1 MHAEIIKIGN
11 SRGLRI
17 PKAFL
22 EECKIKNI
30 VNLTVKNHSLVIT
43 PYEDIR
49 EGWEENFKAMAE
61 NKDDYLLDEDDI
73 DNSLDTE
80 EWKW

>member
-22 EECKIKNI
+22 EQCKIKST
-30 VNLTVKNHSLVIT
+30 VNLTVKNHSLIIT
-43 PYEDIR
+43 TYENIR
-49 EGWEENFKAMAE
+49 EGWEESFKTMAKK
-61 NKDDYLLDEDDI
+61 KDDQLLDEDYI
-73 DNSLDTE
+73 DLDTE
-80 EWKW
+80 GWEW

>member
-22 EECKIKNI
+22 EQCKIKNT
-30 VNLTVKNHSLVIT
+30 VNLTVKNHSLIIT
-43 PYEDIR
+43 PYENIR
-49 EGWEENFKAMAE
+49 EGWEENFSVMAK
-61 NKDDYLLDEDDI
+61 NKDDHLLDANYVDY
-73 DNSLDTE
+73 SLDTE
-80 EWKW
+80 EWEW

>member
-22 EECKIKNI
+22 EQCKIKST
-30 VNLTVKNHSLVIT
+30 VNLTVKNHSLIIT
-43 PYEDIR
+43 PYENIR
-49 EGWEENFKAMAE
+49 EGLEESFKTMAE
-61 NKDDYLLDEDDI
+61 KKDDQLLDEDYI
-73 DNSLDTE
+73 DLDTE
-80 EWKW
+80 GWEW